1 MIAKHVPMRS
11 LGKSDFAGLAEYITD
26 AQSKTE
32 RLGLVT
38 VTNCQAGTVQAAT
51 DEEHARHWR
60 QDLSPAGELSR
71 WREARRRH
79 PQSD

>member
-51 DEEHARHWR
+51 TSMDCCRSKPKCWR
-60 QDLSPAGELSR
+60 RST
-71 WREARRRH
+71 
-79 PQSD
+79 

>member
-51 DEEHARHWR
+51 DEVLATQPDR
-60 QDLSPAGELSR
+60 QLPGRRA
-71 WREARRRH
+71 AQRRH
-79 PQSD
+79 LARD